1 MSENL
6 HRRDSRLASLKKQQ
20 DMQFA
25 EIQKQEASLVAE
37 SIVSK
42 LPETGKRSHDG
53 TYQVKDSETHVVKII
68 SQDNQVKAVFKQ
80 LFAGGGAGAITKT
93 SVAPLERIK
102 ILLQVQGMKS
112 QMGEKK
118 YKGIFGTFQTV
129 VKEEGLLSLYR
140 GNGANVIRVVPVYAL
155 KFTFNDTFKDMVRV
169 PGKPLNFTQLI
180 LSGTLAGLFQ
190 TCMTY
195 PLETIRTR
203 LTMGPSMGMHYT
215 GIVDVARKTLRN
227 EGVAGLYKGIVPT
240 FLSGSP
246 YVGLQ
251 MTFYEIFSRN
261 LKLRED
267 KPTSMAHTIWIQLE
281 KLSSGAAA
289 GLIAQTLTYPG
300 DTVRRRMQ
308 MDGVNGIPRIYTG
321 MLDCCQKI
329 IKREG
334 TIAMFNGWG
343 ANSVRA
349 LPGAAIQFWAY
360 DFLNSLVREL

>member
-1 MSENL
+1 MTTDTMSENL

-129 VKEEGLLSLYR
+129 VKEEGS
-140 GNGANVIRVVPVYAL
+140 
-155 KFTFNDTFKDMVRV
+155 T
-169 PGKPLNFTQLI
+169 
-180 LSGTLAGLFQ
+180 
-190 TCMTY
+190 
-195 PLETIRTR
+195 
-203 LTMGPSMGMHYT
+203 
-215 GIVDVARKTLRN
+215 
-227 EGVAGLYKGIVPT
+227 
-240 FLSGSP
+240 
-246 YVGLQ
+246 
-251 MTFYEIFSRN
+251 
-261 LKLRED
+261 
-267 KPTSMAHTIWIQLE
+267 
-281 KLSSGAAA
+281 
-289 GLIAQTLTYPG
+289 
-300 DTVRRRMQ
+300 
-308 MDGVNGIPRIYTG
+308 
-321 MLDCCQKI
+321 
-329 IKREG
+329 
-334 TIAMFNGWG
+334 
-343 ANSVRA
+343 
-349 LPGAAIQFWAY
+349 
-360 DFLNSLVREL
+360 